1 MYLGMKLCWSHL
13 RVLQFVLILWPC
25 LKFGVFG
32 FPRQPSVARHW
43 ENVQRI
49 ILTQS
54 TLSQWDI
61 ICVTH
66 C

>member
-1 MYLGMKLCWSHL
+1 MLESPTCLTICSD
-13 RVLQFVLILWPC
+13 FVALP
-25 LKFGVFG
+25 KFGVFG

-43 ENVQRI
+43 ENVQGI